1 MGCHQYDGSGLPPDV
16 PSLRDDLSYLIGSPA
31 GRDFMLRVPGVI
43 GAPGSA
49 EEVADLLNWTVDTF
63 YQGET
68 DSFAF
73 YRSRSHRGA
82 KAADERPHQRKT
94 RTARDTEMLSLKDR
108 LLLRAGFCLMVLS
121 AGWTSPVAA
130 EQERVNLPLSLTCC
144 TAQAVTLRMARAIR
158 QKSDLRKNL
167 DKLLQSATGRGYMLR
182 VPGVTDTPITPQ
194 EMADLMNWLITEFY
208 PELEDFRLISAE
220 EVIRG
225 RATRL
230 ANPLEVRQTLLDAA
244 KD

>member
-1 MGCHQYDGSGLPPDV
+1 
-16 PSLRDDLSYLIGSPA
+16 
-31 GRDFMLRVPGVI
+31 ML
-43 GAPGSA
+43 
-49 EEVADLLNWTVDTF
+49 L
-63 YQGET
+63 
-68 DSFAF
+68 
-73 YRSRSHRGA
+73 
-82 KAADERPHQRKT
+82 
-94 RTARDTEMLSLKDR
+94 LKDG
-108 LLLRAGFCLMVLS
+108 LLRAGFCLMVLS
-121 AGWTSPVAA
+121 AGWASPVTA
-130 EQERVNLPLSLTCC
+130 EQERINPPAFSYLLHCSGCHIEDGSGDPPEVP
-144 TAQAVTLRMARAIR
+144 
-158 QKSDLRKNL
+158 DLRKNL

-230 ANPLEVRQTLLDAA
+230 ANPLEVRQTLLGAA

>member
-1 MGCHQYDGSGLPPDV
+1 
-16 PSLRDDLSYLIGSPA
+16 
-31 GRDFMLRVPGVI
+31 ML
-43 GAPGSA
+43 
-49 EEVADLLNWTVDTF
+49 L
-63 YQGET
+63 
-68 DSFAF
+68 
-73 YRSRSHRGA
+73 
-82 KAADERPHQRKT
+82 
-94 RTARDTEMLSLKDR
+94 LKDR
-108 LLLRAGFCLMVLS
+108 LLRAGFSLMVLS

-130 EQERVNLPLSLTCC
+130 EQERVNPPAFSYLLHCSGCHIEDGSGDPPE
-144 TAQAVTLRMARAIR
+144 VP
-158 QKSDLRKNL
+158 DLRKNL
-167 DKLLQSATGRGYMLR
+167 DKLLKSATGRGYMLR

-230 ANPLEVRQTLLDAA
+230 ANPLEVRQTLLGAA

>member
-1 MGCHQYDGSGLPPDV
+1 
-16 PSLRDDLSYLIGSPA
+16 
-31 GRDFMLRVPGVI
+31 
-43 GAPGSA
+43 
-49 EEVADLLNWTVDTF
+49 
-63 YQGET
+63 
-68 DSFAF
+68 
-73 YRSRSHRGA
+73 
-82 KAADERPHQRKT
+82 
-94 RTARDTEMLSLKDR
+94 MLSLKDR

-130 EQERVNLPLSLTCC
+130 EQERVNPPAFSYLLHCSGCHIEDGSGDPPE
-144 TAQAVTLRMARAIR
+144 VP
-158 QKSDLRKNL
+158 DLRKNL
-167 DKLLQSATGRGYMLR
+167 DKLLKSATGRGYMLR

-208 PELEDFRLISAE
+208 PELEDFRLISTE

-230 ANPLEVRQTLLDAA
+230 ANPLEVRQTLLGAA